1 MASALA
7 GVAGYVRT
15 PKTVGLAAAVVF
27 AILGSYATVA
37 VLVPSQVAFLVIV
50 VLGVSVP
57 TTLDS
62 YDLLP
67 ASLGRTVLAV
77 AVASLAH
84 WAVFLALFVAAAAV
98 TGELTAGAVAFVI
111 TVLAGALVGRSLQG

>member
-84 WAVFLALFVAAAAV
+84 WAVFLALFVATAAV

-111 TVLAGALVGRSLQG
+111 TVLAGAVVGRRLQA